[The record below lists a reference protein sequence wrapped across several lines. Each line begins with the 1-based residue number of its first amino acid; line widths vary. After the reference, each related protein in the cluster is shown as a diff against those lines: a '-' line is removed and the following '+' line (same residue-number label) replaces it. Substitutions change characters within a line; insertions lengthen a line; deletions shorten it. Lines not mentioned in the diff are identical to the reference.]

1 MELFIVVVDKGSNKL
16 DMLAKETPEKVLEYA
31 ANLGTDDKD
40 PRTVRRIFSINEYG
54 LKTSYEVVF
63 DGKLKL
69 ERTPGTSARPE

>member
-1 MELFIVVVDKGSNKL
+1 MELFIVVVDKGNNKL
-16 DMLAKETPEKVLEYA
+16 DMLSKETPEKVLECA
-31 ANLGTDDKD
+31 ANLGKDDKD

-69 ERTPGTSARPE
+69 ERVPGVQQKA